1 MQKRQEKIL
10 SLLKEKGEITYKELC
25 SLFPDVSEMT
35 LRRDLLHLEGERQL
49 IRIRGGAKPV
59 THAGGLTEAAY
70 QQRLLEQDVQK
81 KRIAL
86 LAQAYIEQARSLYI
100 DSGTTCLYF
109 ARQITNQELYI
120 VTPAPAT
127 ALELVH
133 RDGINL
139 HLTGGRLNP
148 ETLTLSGS
156 AAISEVNA

>member
-10 SLLKEKGEITYKELC
+10 SSERKGEITYKELC

-86 LAQAYIEQARSLYI
+86 LAQAYIEQARSQYRLGNNLSLFCSSNHE
-100 DSGTTCLYF
+100 SGVVHCDTCSCDGTGTR
-109 ARQITNQELYI
+109 ASR
-120 VTPAPAT
+120 
-127 ALELVH
+127 
-133 RDGINL
+133 RD
-139 HLTGGRLNP
+139 
-148 ETLTLSGS
+148 
-156 AAISEVNA
+156 